1 MVVGTGQG
9 HWGHTKGDILRAGC
23 QTDRTW
29 GCSET
34 IGTITIKSFKKS
46 CLRYIRN
53 YAILRNPQMGWLPL
67 YIPNIINVVIL
78 ILNG

>member
-29 GCSET
+29 GCSENIET
-34 IGTITIKSFKKS
+34 IATD
-46 CLRYIRN
+46 
-53 YAILRNPQMGWLPL
+53 
-67 YIPNIINVVIL
+67 II
-78 ILNG
+78 